1 MEKIIMSG
9 GNVTNVNVEN
19 FESIVLN
26 SDVPV
31 VVDFWAPWCG
41 PCKAIAPMLD
51 QAAKDYA
58 EDLKIVK
65 VNVDE
70 NRSLAVKYGVRSI
83 PMLILFK
90 NGNKANQVVGA
101 LNRNKFDTFVS

>member
-1 MEKIIMSG
+1 MSSDNII
-9 GNVTNVNVEN
+9 TVNDKN

-26 SDVPV
+26 SDIPV

-51 QAAKDYA
+51 QAAKDY
-58 EDLKIVK
+58 DGNLQIVK

-90 NGNKANQVVGA
+90 DGNKANQVVGA
-101 LNRNKFDTFVS
+101 LNRNKFDSFVG

>member
-1 MEKIIMSG
+1 MEKIIMSSD
-9 GNVTNVNVEN
+9 NIKTANVEN

-26 SDVPV
+26 SDIPV

-51 QAAKDYA
+51 QAAEDYA
-58 EDLKIVK
+58 GDLKIVK

-101 LNRNKFDTFVS
+101 LNRNKFDSFVG

>member
-31 VVDFWAPWCG
+31 VVDFWVPWCG